1 MNVEPNYNSSSSSL
15 DEEEESDMFF
25 LLMFVENK
33 NNYIPKEPQHISML
47 TGDAFIKEILNG
59 NSRMCYELSS
69 NGQHLQ
75 VSVTIWE
82 HISS

>member
-1 MNVEPNYNSSSSSL
+1 MMNVDTYYKSNSSSL

-59 NSRMCYELSS
+59 NSRMCDELSS
-69 NGQHLQ
+69 NGQQLQ
-75 VSVTIWE
+75 VSVTI
-82 HISS
+82 